1 MMDNNFDI
9 SEFTPYKFMTKEV
22 FVQYKETLQRLKE
35 LHKELSVTHD
45 KTIENELIQTDKI
58 RFNLEKEYDWQDNH
72 MLPAL
77 KEGKWGLVSQTE
89 DGKELTS
96 FKYDGIAFLGMFNG
110 FEAMRNGEKIHLSIS
125 GEEDGESAVV
135 INDFM

>member
-1 MMDNNFDI
+1 MDNITPQIHESIIEHKGKFGMVTFNRRIIMPENDIIEFDA
-9 SEFTPYKFMTKEV
+9 
-22 FVQYKETLQRLKE
+22 
-35 LHKELSVTHD
+35 D
-45 KTIENELIQTDKI
+45 
-58 RFNLEKEYDWQDNH
+58 NL